1 MSTWLAQDLATIGKA
16 EELAIASRRADGTL
30 RPFITIWVVRVGEDI
45 FVRSAAGPD
54 NPWFRRAVAYRAG
67 QIRAGGVQQ
76 DVSFDVPD
84 RDAAASITAAYHTK
98 YDRYG
103 PSIVGTVVSPE
114 AVAST
119 LRLFPQAG

>member
-1 MSTWLAQDLATIGKA
+1 MPTWLAQDLATIGKA
-16 EELAIASRRADGTL
+16 EELEIASLRADGTL
-30 RPFITIWVVRVGEDI
+30 RPFITIWVVRVGDDI
-45 FVRSAAGPD
+45 YVRSAAGPD
-54 NPWFRRAVAYRAG
+54 NPWFRRAVASGVG

-76 DVSFDVPD
+76 DVAFEVPEP
-84 RDAAASITAAYHTK
+84 DAAASITAAYHTK

-119 LRLFPQAG
+119 LRLLPQAR